1 MEQPPNLL
9 DDWGFFAGSMAWM
22 RVDALMQLAT
32 AMNKTFDFSEPQVK
46 HSSNT
51 DGEWPHTLERAMGWA
66 DASKKIAILSAPL
79 NQRDQCKSRPQDLRL
94 RMRKEISQN
103 IRKCHA
109 SKALNAINTTR

>member
-1 MEQPPNLL
+1 MLEPLASAMEQPPNLR
-9 DDWGFFAGSMAWM
+9 DEWGSFAGSMIWL
-22 RVDALMQLAT
+22 RVNALRQMVT
-32 AMNKTFDFSEPQVK
+32 VMIKSFDFSDP
-46 HSSNT
+46 
-51 DGEWPHTLERAMGWA
+51 MGWT
-66 DASKKIAILSAPL
+66 DASKKIALLSAPL